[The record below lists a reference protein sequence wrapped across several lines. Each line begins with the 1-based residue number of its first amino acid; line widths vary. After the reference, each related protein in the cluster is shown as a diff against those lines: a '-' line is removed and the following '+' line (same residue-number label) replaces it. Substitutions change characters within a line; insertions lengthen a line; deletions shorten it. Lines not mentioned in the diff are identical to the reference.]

1 MFKPLPY
8 RYLQAIHATRA
19 LQSHDLSGK
28 GINSGSHTCFF
39 DHTRT
44 WRASPD
50 EGSAQ
55 CRGHNRYNMDMNTH
69 HPIQSNKANMKGWL
83 WWPNDIRGY
92 CGPRAFWHLSYR
104 WGKTP
109 KNLTQETCPDRGS
122 NPSLLRDRR
131 ACYRLLHSGG
141 LEEVCPYINHFSDI
155 LRFLSVSYKIMTIPI
170 VFSFGVCC
178 LSAHATT

>member
-1 MFKPLPY
+1 MLFRPHKDMKDKWWLN
-8 RYLQAIHATRA
+8 AGTTTETEWTWKTIHIIHSLILTKR
-19 LQSHDLSGK
+19 
-28 GINSGSHTCFF
+28 I
-39 DHTRT
+39 
-44 WRASPD
+44 W
-50 EGSAQ
+50 EV
-55 CRGHNRYNMDMNTH
+55 
-69 HPIQSNKANMKGWL
+69 WL
-83 WWPNDIRGY
+83 WWPSDIRRP
-92 CGPRAFWHLSYR
+92 CGPLAFWHLSYR